1 MATETH
7 QLAPALSVAL
17 AHIEAWSNHDFD
29 AAREALAPD
38 VHVTVTTTME
48 QMPTTDTTGAEEY
61 MAGLIPFAEAVV
73 PGSARIDGSIGDER
87 NALVLVTVKTAG
99 PPMGPLTLRAARLYL
114 LDENKKL
121 KAEQVIFYAVPAA
134 L

>member
-7 QLAPALSVAL
+7 QLAPAVSVAL

-38 VHVTVTTTME
+38 VRVTVTSTME
-48 QMPTTDTTGAEEY
+48 HMPQTDTTGAEEY

-73 PGSARIDGSIGDER
+73 PGSARIDGSVGDER
-87 NALVLVTVKTAG
+87 NALVLVTVKTTG
-99 PPMGPLTLRAARLYL
+99 RPMGPMTVPAARLYL
-114 LDENKKL
+114 LDENNKI
-121 KAEQVIFYAVPAA
+121 KAEQVVFYAVPAA
-134 L
+134 P